1 MIVLNIQL
9 CIMVYLKLIFLLKLI
24 VYFFEATFYKN
35 TKLMT
40 FLLENNADPCLK
52 NSDGVTPY
60 KYGISLIKLI
70 SII

>member
-1 MIVLNIQL
+1 
-9 CIMVYLKLIFLLKLI
+9 MVYLNLIFLLKLI

-35 TKLMT
+35 TKLMI

-52 NSDGVTPY
+52 NSDGVTPL